1 MRRFILIT
9 GASSGIGESAA
20 LALVREGYEV
30 IAGVRNEVDA
40 ARLRMNNP
48 AKIHPL
54 IMEVTDQVCMD
65 NARKDAERIIGD
77 GNLVA
82 IFNNAGMVING
93 AVLHIPIEQWRQ
105 QFEVNVLGAIRT
117 TQLFFPLLVSRD
129 AKIDHH
135 PRRIINMSSV
145 SGLFA
150 SPFLGPYA
158 ASKFAMEAFS
168 DSLRRE
174 LYMHDIQVVLIN
186 AGNIRTPIW
195 HKARTLPSYLG
206 KEYQSILEFKEKLID
221 KQIAESIPVKA
232 IDDVVIKAVT
242 SRKVKVRYLVMRQAW
257 KFRLM
262 RLLPAKWVDN
272 LIQKRLRNKSGIRP
286 F

>member
-9 GASSGIGESAA
+9 GASSGIGESAT

-30 IAGVRNEVDA
+30 IAGVRTNEDA
-40 ARLRMNNP
+40 ERLRQKSP
-48 AKIHPL
+48 DKIHPL
-54 IMEVTDQVCMD
+54 IMEVTDQAGMEK
-65 NARKDAERIIGD
+65 ARMDAERIIGE
-77 GNLVA
+77 GSLVA

-93 AVLHIPIEQWRQ
+93 AVLYIPIEQWRQ

-117 TQLFFPLLVSRD
+117 TQLFFPLLAARD
-129 AKIDHH
+129 AKADDH

-158 ASKFAMEAFS
+158 ASKFAMEAYS

-206 KEYQSILEFKEKLID
+206 KEYQSIMEFKEKLID

-232 IDDVVIKAVT
+232 IDDVVIKAVK
-242 SRKVKVRYLVMRQAW
+242 SGKVRVRYLVMRHAW

-262 RLLPAKWVDN
+262 RMLPARWVDQ
-272 LIQKRLRNKSGIRP
+272 LIQKRLRNSSGIRP